1 MMGLA
6 GFTGRNIKLFF
17 KDKGKFFSALISPVI
32 LLVLYVTFLAGIYRD
47 SFVSALPQGFTVAD
61 SLIDA
66 TVAGQLISSLL
77 AVSCVTVAFCS
88 NLLSIDDK
96 ISGAIRDITVTPV
109 KRSTLAL
116 GYFASSAFSTLIINF
131 SAMAAGMVLLLIKG
145 WYMSAAD
152 VLLLALDVLLLSLF
166 GTALASCINF
176 PLSTSGQ
183 GSVVG
188 TIVSAG
194 YGFLCGAYMPI
205 ASFSEGLQRVLLFL
219 PGTYGTSLVRNHAMA
234 GVYREMLAQGFP
246 EQVVEG
252 IKDSIDCNL
261 YFFDTQV
268 SIGGMYI
275 VLGGAIAVAVGV
287 YVLLNV
293 SCRGRRGS

>member
-32 LLVLYVTFLAGIYRD
+32 LLVLYATFLAGIYRD

-246 EQVVEG
+246 EQVVEV
-252 IKDSIDCNL
+252 IKDGIDCNL

-293 SCRGRRGS
+293 LCRGRRGS